1 MLQRFLPSS
10 ISPLERARAKV
21 VTSTCLGTIT
31 AMLFLVLYWIMT
43 GSLEHA
49 ETILIT
55 LIFIAILTGML
66 ILVKRGSVR
75 LAAWSLVVFTSLINV
90 ANMIFYGIG
99 TTASA
104 GFLIPIA
111 LAIFCIG
118 VPAGI
123 GFAVFASF
131 TVFAIA
137 WLGSI
142 GQIQTII
149 PYQDSNLTFDAPVL
163 TLTYLIFGVLTAV
176 WIDTVSKNIAT
187 K

>member
-1 MLQRFLPSS
+1 MLQRFLPPTN
-10 ISPLERARAKV
+10 SPLERARAKV
-21 VTSTCLGTIT
+21 VASTCLGTIT

-43 GSLEHA
+43 GSLEYF

-55 LIFIAILTGML
+55 LIFVAILAGML
-66 ILVKRGSVR
+66 VLVRRGTVR
-75 LAAWSLVVFTSLINV
+75 LAAWSLVVFTSLLNV
-90 ANMIFYGIG
+90 ANMAFYGIG

-123 GFAVFASF
+123 GFALFASF
-131 TVFAIA
+131 TVFVIA

-142 GQIQTII
+142 GQMQTII

-163 TLTYLIFGVLTAV
+163 TLTYLIFGALTAV
-176 WIDTVSKNIAT
+176 WIDSVSKMIAT